1 MSVTSQILR
10 FRITYTGSTGYL
22 AVFYFIYEKFADNFS
37 KIRNFFGESYS
48 IPGVIIL
55 V

>member
-10 FRITYTGSTGYL
+10 FRITYTGSAGFL

-37 KIRNFFGESYS
+37 KIRIFLVNL
-48 IPGVIIL
+48 IL
-55 V
+55 YQVL